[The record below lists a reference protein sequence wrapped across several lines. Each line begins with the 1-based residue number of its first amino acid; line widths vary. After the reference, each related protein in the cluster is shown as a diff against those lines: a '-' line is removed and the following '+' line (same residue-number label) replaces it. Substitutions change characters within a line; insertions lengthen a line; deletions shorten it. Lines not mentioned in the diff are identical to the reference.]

1 MDNER
6 GPEMKL
12 GLGITLQLVAVLVAI
27 GIAWGSLSAK
37 QSAMETAQR
46 EQRELLNGNVM
57 GKLEDIQNR
66 LTRLE
71 LSVRRERAQR

>member
-12 GLGITLQLVAVLVAI
+12 GLGVTLQLVAVLIAI

-37 QSAMETAQR
+37 QSAMDQVQR
-46 EQRELLNGNVM
+46 EQRDILNGVVTQ
-57 GKLEDIQNR
+57 KLDDIQNR